1 MNSQR
6 REPYVNGRKSDRAAG
21 PRQPL
26 KIEQLGS
33 SGRSAGFKPI
43 PAELSCRHVW
53 AAHAAFRLGGQT
65 FAPDGGEALRNL
77 APRQSLQWSG
87 LDLLPAYGL
96 DLLVLRQ
103 H

>member
-43 PAELSCRHVW
+43 PAELSCRPRPM
-53 AAHAAFRLGGQT
+53 FGRRM
-65 FAPDGGEALRNL
+65 LR
-77 APRQSLQWSG
+77 S
-87 LDLLPAYGL
+87 D
-96 DLLVLRQ
+96 
-103 H
+103 